1 MQSWHTDTAS
11 DSRLTGIDS
20 VVINAFLVDPVAGN
34 GTFHGTF
41 HIVNAGGSWAGVW
54 TGKMENG
61 NFTIDG
67 LLHGS
72 GGYDNLVANWH
83 CSPVTDASGCNL
95 TSGYIV
101 ETGGQ

>member
-1 MQSWHTDTAS
+1 
-11 DSRLTGIDS
+11 
-20 VVINAFLVDPVAGN
+20 
-34 GTFHGTF
+34 
-41 HIVNAGGSWAGVW
+41 
-54 TGKMENG
+54 MENG
-61 NFTIDG
+61 SFTIEG

-83 CSPVTDASGCNL
+83 YSPVTDANGCNL